1 MCDCKEDIEI
11 STISKI
17 SLSFCALLFSK
28 SSHYLA
34 CFIRFSDKCTP
45 FELASFV
52 QRDFGYIHDVASI
65 TNSVI
70 LLISI
75 IQLYGYTTICLSIH

>member
-1 MCDCKEDIEI
+1 MY
-11 STISKI
+11 S
-17 SLSFCALLFSK
+17 
-28 SSHYLA
+28 
-34 CFIRFSDKCTP
+34 

-52 QRDFGYIHDVASI
+52 QRDFGYIHMLPVLLIQS
-65 TNSVI
+65 I